1 MKRKFTFCAVGFAL
15 VATLLLQAAPTPTP
29 AGPSIKVPG
38 KKVTPAPKP
47 SPIHIPGKHGPTTT
61 PTVAPIKIPGKN
73 DPTPTATVASI
84 KVPGKNTGT
93 PTPKILIPGKKIA
106 PPPAPPAK
114 EDKKKDVHASENN
127 PLALSNLGDEAFL
140 VKKGRDNEIY
150 IRKKSWIL
158 EVDGSGDSEK
168 LKALAVLAAARL
180 P

>member
-47 SPIHIPGKHGPTTT
+47 S
-61 PTVAPIKIPGKN
+61 PIKIPGKN